1 MADGGMEPQT
11 RARSKPD
18 EQLCA
23 AIDSTQAERLH
34 LASSAP
40 GADLGI
46 DASAALFGED
56 TRPNWS

>member
-1 MADGGMEPQT
+1 MEPQT

-40 GADLGI
+40 GAGLGI